1 MFSLQA
7 KFASVKA
14 RADGQVLP
22 ARRPHTGLKVVKD
35 IRKLQKTTQLLLPKR
50 PFGHLVKTL
59 TGFYSSLPEGLRWS
73 VVAVEALQEAT
84 EAFLVETFQQAN
96 RCASHAKRYAR
107 VWSSCAAQSL
117 LAVLDKALG
126 MCL

>member
-1 MFSLQA
+1 MFFSQA

-14 RADGQVLP
+14 RADVGVLP
-22 ARRPHTGLKVVKD
+22 ACRPHTSTGLKVVKD

-59 TGFYSSLPEGLRWS
+59 TGFYSSLPEGLLWS

-96 RCASHAKRYAR
+96 RCASHAKRYDR
-107 VWSSCAAQSL
+107 GLVILCSSVSACST
-117 LAVLDKALG
+117 
-126 MCL
+126 